1 MKYLIFFLLVTVGL
15 SLNANEYSEE
25 IIFQDKSFSQN
36 NIISSIKSEESLLK
50 LINSTENNNN
60 FFYSLFDPLTNSNIY
75 PEYSNEKDFFFEK
88 TILFNK
94 KNYRYQINSILFEKV
109 IFEEFR
115 NSNNNLTYLTYL
127 YDSNQFDELCQ
138 YLSVLDNNQKNFDD
152 ILVYNI
158 LCLLKDNQFEQINFI
173 IEIFDKKEFDK
184 LNTKFLLDFLKNN
197 IIDINYNLSELGLID
212 KYIALIS
219 ETIVVNVDEINNI
232 LELEIYLKSNTID
245 LYQINYLFKNR
256 VINKSQYLSMLEML
270 KVKPKELIMYEEMQ
284 NNINFNKKLEILESY
299 IPLLQLDLYD
309 ASRLIN
315 DQFSEMRI
323 TPRNL
328 NYINGLMLLSLY
340 ENSSFLE
347 NLLILLNDVPNGVI
361 ENNDIALALKNYLVK
376 NFDNKNYVDNDDY
389 INSPMMK
396 FLFLNRNIN
405 FKENDNLKV
414 TDTDTISVN
423 PVYLASLAENLNLI
437 DSYIYYVNL
446 SEKFYSINE
455 FDLYFLNN
463 YIIDNEYLKNELIK
477 LAFRAH
483 LINL

>member
-1 MKYLIFFLLVTVGL
+1 MKYLIFFLLL
-15 SLNANEYSEE
+15 IALPLKADKFNEE
-25 IIFQDKSFSQN
+25 IIFQEKSFSQN
-36 NIISSIKSEESLLK
+36 NIISSIKSEDTLLK

-60 FFYSLFDPLTNSNIY
+60 FFYSLFDPLTNNNIY
-75 PEYSNEKDFFFEK
+75 PEYSNENEFFFEK
-88 TILFNK
+88 IKLFNK
-94 KNYRYQINSILFEKV
+94 KNYRYQINSNLFEKV
-109 IFEEFR
+109 IFEKFQNPNHNE
-115 NSNNNLTYLTYL
+115 SYLAYL
-127 YDSNQFDELCQ
+127 FDSNQFNELCR
-138 YLSVLDNNQKNFDD
+138 YLFELDNNQKNFDD

-158 LCLLKDNQFEQINFI
+158 LCLIKDNQFEQINFI
-173 IEIFDKKEFDK
+173 IEIYDQKEFDK

-197 IIDINYNLSELGLID
+197 TIEINYNLSELGLID

-219 ETIVVNVDEINNI
+219 DSIKVNVDEINNT
-232 LELEIYLKSNTID
+232 LELEIYLKSNTIN

-256 VINKSQYLSMLEML
+256 VINKSQYLSMLGML
-270 KVKPKELIMYEEMQ
+270 KVKPKELAMYEEMQ
-284 NNINFNKKLEILESY
+284 KNINYNKKLEILENY

-309 ASRLIN
+309 VSRLVN

-323 TPRNL
+323 TSRNL

-347 NLLILLNDVPNGVI
+347 NLLILLRDAPNGVI
-361 ENNDIALALKNYLVK
+361 ENNDIATALKNYLIK
-376 NFDNKNYVDNDDY
+376 NFENKYYADNDQN
-389 INSPMMK
+389 IESPLMK

-405 FKENDNLKV
+405 FIESDNLKI
-414 TDTDTISVN
+414 TETDTISVN

>member
-1 MKYLIFFLLVTVGL
+1 MKYLIFFLLIIFLPLKADEV
-15 SLNANEYSEE
+15 NEE
-25 IIFQDKSFSQN
+25 IIFQEKSFSQN

-50 LINSTENNNN
+50 LINSIENNNN
-60 FFYSLFDPLTNSNIY
+60 FFYSLFDPLTNNIIY
-75 PEYSNEKDFFFEK
+75 PEYSNENDFFFEK
-88 TILFNK
+88 INLFNK
-94 KNYRYQINSILFEKV
+94 KNYRYQINSNLFEKV
-109 IFEEFR
+109 IFEEFQ
-115 NSNNNLTYLTYL
+115 NPNNNESYLAYL
-127 YDSNQFDELCQ
+127 FDSNQFDELCR
-138 YLSVLDNNQKNFDD
+138 YLFVLDNNQKKFDD
-152 ILVYNI
+152 ILIYNI
-158 LCLLKDNQFEQINFI
+158 LCLIKDNQFEQINFI
-173 IEIFDKKEFDK
+173 IEIYDQKEFDK

-197 IIDINYNLSELGLID
+197 TIEINYNLSELGLID

-219 ETIVVNVDEINNI
+219 DAIKVNIDEINNT

-270 KVKPKELIMYEEMQ
+270 KDKPSELRMYDEMQ
-284 NNINFNKKLEILESY
+284 KNINYNKKLEILESY

-309 ASRLIN
+309 VSRLIN

-323 TPRNL
+323 TSRNL
-328 NYINGLMLLSLY
+328 SYINGLMLLSLY

-347 NLLILLNDVPNGVI
+347 NLLILLKDVPNGVI
-361 ENNDIALALKNYLVK
+361 ENNDIATALKNYLIK
-376 NFDNKNYVDNDDY
+376 NFNNKYYADKNENLD
-389 INSPMMK
+389 SPLMK

-405 FKENDNLKV
+405 FIESDNLKILE
-414 TDTDTISVN
+414 TDTISVN

>member
-1 MKYLIFFLLVTVGL
+1 MKYLIFFLLIIVLPLKADEV
-15 SLNANEYSEE
+15 NEE
-25 IIFQDKSFSQN
+25 IIFQEKSFSQN
-36 NIISSIKSEESLLK
+36 NIISSIKSKETLLN

-60 FFYSLFDPLTNSNIY
+60 FFYSLFDPLTNSTIY

-88 TILFNK
+88 IILFNK
-94 KNYRYQINSILFEKV
+94 KNYRYQINSNLFEKV
-109 IFEEFR
+109 IFEEFK
-115 NSNNNLTYLTYL
+115 NSNNNKSYLAYL
-127 YDSNQFDELCQ
+127 YDSNQFDELCI
-138 YLSVLDNNQKNFDD
+138 YLSVLDNNQKEFDD
-152 ILVYNI
+152 ILVYNMI
-158 LCLLKDNQFEQINFI
+158 CLLKDNQFEQINFI
-173 IEIFDKKEFDK
+173 IEIYDQKDFDN
-184 LNTKFLLDFLKNN
+184 LNTKFLLDFLKGNK
-197 IIDINYNLSELGLID
+197 IEINYNLSELGLID

-219 ETIVVNVDEINNI
+219 DTINVNVDEINNT
-232 LELEIYLKSNTID
+232 LELEIYLKSNIIN

-270 KVKPKELIMYEEMQ
+270 KVKPKELVMYEEMQ
-284 NNINFNKKLEILESY
+284 KNINYNKKLEILESY

-309 ASRLIN
+309 VSRLIN

-323 TPRNL
+323 TSRNL
-328 NYINGLMLLSLY
+328 NYIDSLMLLSLY
-340 ENSSFLE
+340 ENSNFLE
-347 NLLILLNDVPNGVI
+347 NLLILLKEVPIGVI
-361 ENNDIALALKNYLVK
+361 ENNNIATALKNYLIK
-376 NFDNKNYVDNDDY
+376 NFDNNYYADNNDY
-389 INSPMMK
+389 INSPLMK

-405 FKENDNLKV
+405 FIESDNLKR
-414 TDTDTISVN
+414 TETDTISVN

>member
-1 MKYLIFFLLVTVGL
+1 MKYLIFFLLLIVL
-15 SLNANEYSEE
+15 PLKADKFNEE
-25 IIFQDKSFSQN
+25 IIFQEKSFSQN
-36 NIISSIKSEESLLK
+36 NIISSIKSEDTLLK

-60 FFYSLFDPLTNSNIY
+60 FFYSLFDPLTNNNIY
-75 PEYSNEKDFFFEK
+75 PEYSNENEFFFEK
-88 TILFNK
+88 IKLFNK
-94 KNYRYQINSILFEKV
+94 KNYRYQINSNLFEKV
-109 IFEEFR
+109 IFEKFQNPNHNE
-115 NSNNNLTYLTYL
+115 SYLAYL
-127 YDSNQFDELCQ
+127 FDSNQFNELCR
-138 YLSVLDNNQKNFDD
+138 YLFELDNNQKNFDD

-158 LCLLKDNQFEQINFI
+158 LCLIKDNQFEQINFI
-173 IEIFDKKEFDK
+173 IEIYDQKEFDK

-197 IIDINYNLSELGLID
+197 TIEINYNLSELGLID

-219 ETIVVNVDEINNI
+219 DSIKVNIDEINNT
-232 LELEIYLKSNTID
+232 LELEIYLKSNTIN

-256 VINKSQYLSMLEML
+256 VINKSQYLSMLGML
-270 KVKPKELIMYEEMQ
+270 KVKPKELAMYEEMQ
-284 NNINFNKKLEILESY
+284 KNINYNKKLEILENY
-299 IPLLQLDLYD
+299 IPILQLDLYD
-309 ASRLIN
+309 VSRLVN

-323 TPRNL
+323 TSRNL

-347 NLLILLNDVPNGVI
+347 NLLILLRDAPNGVI
-361 ENNDIALALKNYLVK
+361 ENNDIATALKNYLIK
-376 NFDNKNYVDNDDY
+376 NFENKYYADNDQN
-389 INSPMMK
+389 IESPLMK

-405 FKENDNLKV
+405 FIESDNLKI
-414 TDTDTISVN
+414 TETDTISVN